1 MNNII
6 LIGFMGCGKTSIGS
20 KLSFRL
26 HRNFIDTDKQ
36 IEKKHGKVI
45 SDIFREE
52 GEAFFRQLETECLKE
67 LLGQKDNCI
76 IAVGGGL
83 PLQKENRE
91 LLRQLGYLIY
101 LQVTPD
107 TIYKRLRSDTTRPL
121 LQGDNPRGR
130 IEELLNQRSSV
141 YAETADMIMDTDG
154 KELEQIMDEIQEAL
168 KKYETFSDERTEY

>member
-1 MNNII
+1 MDNII

-36 IEKKHGKVI
+36 IEKKQGRAI

-52 GEAFFRQLETECLKE
+52 GEVFFRQLETECLKD
-67 LLGQKDNCI
+67 LLGQQNNSI

-91 LLRQLGYLIY
+91 LLHRLGYLIY

-121 LQGDNPRGR
+121 LQGDNPRDR
-130 IEELLNQRSSV
+130 IAELLNRRSSV
-141 YAETADMIMDTDG
+141 YTATADMVMDTDG
-154 KELEQIMDEIQEAL
+154 KEFEQIMDEIQEAL
-168 KKYETFSDERTEY
+168 KI